1 MIDRMEVL
9 RIAALAQLE
18 FDDASAADMAR
29 DLSQILEYVDQ
40 IASVDVSSV
49 EAAQSALP
57 LPLREDVVAHS
68 LPVDAVA
75 ENSPASAHGLFV
87 VPKVIEGEP

>member
-1 MIDRMEVL
+1 MIDRTEVL

-18 FDDASAADMAR
+18 FDDVAAAEMAR

-49 EAAQSALP
+49 EASPSAPP

-75 ENSPASAHGLFV
+75 ENAPAFARALFI
-87 VPKVIEGEP
+87 VPKVIGGEP